1 MNFRTGVWMSALPLA
16 LTLASGAG
24 TAWGADFA
32 PKGAKAQLSVEY
44 SYESAGRKADKY
56 DSRDWRVRRMLK
68 LTADLAAKAPATLSQ
83 VNAPDAQ
90 QMARI
95 GQQQAQAQKMAT
107 QMAPMMAS
115 AEQIV
120 AKCGEDE
127 KCIEREAM
135 KMGAALSGTRQL
147 EETQKLG
154 KETAA
159 VMQPDALR
167 YQLWQATAQQGSY
180 EIDESLHIVHADPI
194 CMTLPKARCTR
205 DEKRQGSG
213 AAPAALPE
221 TVKSG
226 MGGGFALAEVDTGAN
241 TLTLRLPGA
250 LNLLPT
256 TETITTDEP
265 RGTHEVEPPKGP
277 QKRLF
282 DFREAREIKPF
293 TVALKGGWRS
303 QSGEQVQTLKNDRG
317 ETGKLTV
324 RWRFAVL

>member
-1 MNFRTGVWMSALPLA
+1 MTLRPRAWMLA
-16 LTLASGAG
+16 LLLTMGAWPASS
-24 TAWGADFA
+24 ADFA
-32 PKGAKAQLSVEY
+32 PKGAKARLSVEY
-44 SYESAGRKADKY
+44 SYESVGRKADKY
-56 DSRDWRVRRMLK
+56 DSRDWRVRRLLK
-68 LTADLAAKAPATLSQ
+68 LQAELAARAPASMSQ

-115 AEQIV
+115 VEQIV
-120 AKCGEDE
+120 ARCGEDE

-135 KMGAALSGTRQL
+135 KMGAALSGTQQL
-147 EETQKLG
+147 EQTQKLG
-154 KETAA
+154 QETAA
-159 VMQPDALR
+159 LMQPDALR
-167 YQLWQATAQQGSY
+167 YQVWQATAQQGSY

-205 DEKRQGSG
+205 DEKRQGAG
-213 AAPAALPE
+213 AAPGALPE
-221 TVKSG
+221 AVKSG
-226 MGGGFALAEVDTGAN
+226 LGGGFSLAEVDTGAN

-250 LNLLPT
+250 LNLLPY

-265 RGTHEVEPPKGP
+265 RGTHEVEPPRGP
-277 QKRLF
+277 QKRLL